1 MADYIYTMETR
12 LTPDQQRAVSLVQDI
27 ARTQEMNIYL
37 TGGTIRDIISGFPIR
52 DLDITVQGNAL
63 KLQKELERAGAIV
76 EGSDDDIRALYVLF
90 QGNIRGTIEMAHS
103 ATYEKPGKPPRV
115 APATITE
122 DLRRRDFTVNA
133 MALSLNP
140 GSRGLLLDPF
150 NGVAD
155 IEAKLI
161 RVLHNYAFYE
171 EPSRLIR
178 ATRFASRF
186 HWQFEE
192 RTQARF
198 DAAKENNYIEYVND
212 RVIGHE
218 IEAVAHEDDP
228 LHILRVLEKEG
239 WLKVLNPHW
248 TLAKMDSAGLAQL
261 MKTRQQMAEYGYS
274 VHPAP
279 AVMYFLTRRLSDSDI
294 RDMQKL
300 IPRRQFVE
308 AWRSLEEDAAKLAK
322 RLNSKE
328 AGTPSRTWQLLSTAK
343 PETILFLDATTKQ
356 QGVAQKIK
364 NFLGKWRQVRQ
375 KLPLAEM
382 TELHITPQLPDYA
395 KVEQEAFYLLLDGK
409 LRSRTE
415 ILKFLKPYAPP
426 PPPPPP
432 PPPKKGKGAKAE
444 AAAAAAAP
452 AAAGVAGKKRK
463 GKKSAQGVQPSSVPV
478 AAAAS
483 KSSKPA
489 PDAKKPELAAK
500 PAKNEPAAK
509 PAPPPAK
516 KSAAVAGKKAKS
528 KKK

>member
-1 MADYIYTMETR
+1 
-12 LTPDQQRAVSLVQDI
+12 
-27 ARTQEMNIYL
+27 
-37 TGGTIRDIISGFPIR
+37 
-52 DLDITVQGNAL
+52 
-63 KLQKELERAGAIV
+63 
-76 EGSDDDIRALYVLF
+76 
-90 QGNIRGTIEMAHS
+90 
-103 ATYEKPGKPPRV
+103 
-115 APATITE
+115 
-122 DLRRRDFTVNA
+122 
-133 MALSLNP
+133 
-140 GSRGLLLDPF
+140 
-150 NGVAD
+150 
-155 IEAKLI
+155 
-161 RVLHNYAFYE
+161 
-171 EPSRLIR
+171 
-178 ATRFASRF
+178 
-186 HWQFEE
+186 
-192 RTQARF
+192 
-198 DAAKENNYIEYVND
+198 
-212 RVIGHE
+212 
-218 IEAVAHEDDP
+218 
-228 LHILRVLEKEG
+228 
-239 WLKVLNPHW
+239 
-248 TLAKMDSAGLAQL
+248 
-261 MKTRQQMAEYGYS
+261 
-274 VHPAP
+274 
-279 AVMYFLTRRLSDSDI
+279 MYFLTRRLSDSDI